1 MQNASKLIFLAVVAA
16 AIALPGGV
24 SEAGGATTI
33 RSGRLDAHA
42 LRRLAAIAWDGGR
55 YTAASGESVRVFV
68 SPAYGADSDVG
79 QHWADFFA
87 SLVHGSELGLL
98 TAYIA
103 PLDEVQEMCG
113 GGEVLGCYWGQKL
126 VAVGDAV
133 DGLDARSIAT
143 HEYGHHVAW
152 NRVNAPWVAEDRGT
166 KRWASA
172 MNICARV
179 QTGTAFPGD
188 EGSAYTLNPGEAFAE
203 SYRVLNETQAGLPF
217 TWPIVDPS
225 FRPDAN
231 ALQAL
236 REDVVHPW
244 TAPTT
249 KTVRARF
256 ARGRHTWTL
265 KLATPL
271 DGELS
276 VRLAQGSD
284 DLSLLADGRTVLARG
299 SWTSTGGKSLKYVIC
314 GQRSLLLRVTGGG
327 RFALE
332 VTQP

>member
-1 MQNASKLIFLAVVAA
+1 MKNASKLISLTLVAA
-16 AIALPGGV
+16 AIVVPGGV
-24 SEAGGATTI
+24 SEAGAATTI
-33 RSGRLDAHA
+33 RSGTLDAHG
-42 LRRLAAIAWDGGR
+42 LRRLAATAWDGGR
-55 YTAASGESVRVFV
+55 YATASGERVTVLV
-68 SPAYGADSDVG
+68 SPAYGSDSGVG

-113 GGEVLGCYWGQKL
+113 GADALGCYWAQRL

-133 DGLDARSIAT
+133 DSLDARSVAT

-152 NRVNAPWVAEDRGT
+152 NRINPPWVAEDWGT

-179 QTGTAFPGD
+179 QTGTAYPGN

-203 SYRVLNETQAGLPF
+203 SYRVLNEGEAGLPF

-225 FRPDAN
+225 FRPDAS

-244 TAPTT
+244 TAPST
-249 KTVRARF
+249 KTIRARF
-256 ARGRHTWTL
+256 ARGRHTWTM

-276 VRLAQGSD
+276 LRLAQGSD
-284 DLSLLADGRTVLARG
+284 NLSLLADGRTVLARG
-299 SWTSTGGKSLKYVIC
+299 SWTSTGGKSLKYLIC

-327 RFALE
+327 RFALG